1 MNPIHNPVELRHL
14 RTLVVLREAGSLVA
28 AAERLHLTQSA
39 LSHQL
44 KALEHQL
51 GLPLFTRNSRP
62 LVFTEAGQR
71 LLTLADE
78 LLPRVRAAH
87 QALERLASGNAGR
100 LYLALECH
108 ACFDWLM
115 PTLDRYQADHP
126 QIEVDLTLSFP
137 DATLSALARGDIDL
151 AITADPQLRRDV
163 TYRPLFRYE
172 NVLVI
177 SPRHRLAAVAHVR
190 PQDLRDEMLV
200 TYPVAAEY
208 LDIWSRFLTP
218 AGVAPAEWRRTE
230 LTPMLL
236 QLVASGRGVAAL
248 PRWAVAEELDRGYLL
263 ARPLGPQGLQATLH
277 AAMRSGEAGLP
288 HLAAFVEQARETCL
302 ARLADVHPVQEGD

>member
-1 MNPIHNPVELRHL
+1 MNLAHNPIELRHL
-14 RTLVVLREAGSLVA
+14 RTLAVLREAGSLVA

-62 LVFTEAGQR
+62 LAFSEAGLR
-71 LLTLADE
+71 LLALADE

-87 QALERLASGNAGR
+87 QALERLASGSVGR

-115 PTLDRYQADHP
+115 PALDRYQADHP
-126 QIEVDLTLSFP
+126 RIEVDLTLSFP
-137 DATLSALARGDIDL
+137 GDTLPALTRGDIDL
-151 AITADPQLRRDV
+151 VITADPQARRDV
-163 TYRPLFRYE
+163 AYRPLFRYE
-172 NVLVI
+172 SVLVM
-177 SPRHRLAAVAHVR
+177 SPRHRLAARDHVR
-190 PQDLRDEMLV
+190 PEDLRGETLV
-200 TYPVAAEY
+200 TYPVEPEH
-208 LDIWSRFLTP
+208 LDVWSRFLAP
-218 AGVAPAEWRRTE
+218 AGVVPAEWRRTE

-248 PRWAVAEELDRGYLL
+248 PRWAVTDELGRGYLL
-263 ARPLGPQGLQATLH
+263 ARPLGPQGLHATLY
-277 AAMRSGEAGLP
+277 AAMRAGEAGLP
-288 HLAAFVEQARETCL
+288 HLAAFVARAQDTCL
-302 ARLADVHPVQEGD
+302 AQLADVHAVDEPR